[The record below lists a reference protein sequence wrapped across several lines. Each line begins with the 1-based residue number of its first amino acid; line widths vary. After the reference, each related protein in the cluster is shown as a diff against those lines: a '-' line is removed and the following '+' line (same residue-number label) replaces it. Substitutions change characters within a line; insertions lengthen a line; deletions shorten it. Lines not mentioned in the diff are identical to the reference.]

1 VSGLHP
7 RNLVVPI
14 DFSDLAI
21 GALDKAVEIAGD
33 EGKVHAIHVLPEM
46 GVVDPVA
53 IYENIS
59 NASRIEAIEKV
70 IRERFAEPKY
80 AKLVIHAAIGD
91 PGHEIAEYAKR
102 EKADLIVISSHGYGF
117 LKHLLLGSVA
127 ERVVRLAH
135 CPVLVMRS

>member
-1 VSGLHP
+1 MSGFHP
-7 RNLVVPI
+7 KNLIVPI

-21 GALDKAVEIAGD
+21 VALDKAVEIAGD
-33 EGKVHAIHVLPEM
+33 VGKVHAMHVLPDM

-59 NASRIEAIEKV
+59 NASRIEAIENV
-70 IRERFAEPKY
+70 IRERFNDPKY
-80 AKLVIHAAIGD
+80 AKLIVHAAVGD
-91 PGHEIAEYAKR
+91 PGHEVADYAKE

-127 ERVVRLAH
+127 ERIVRLAH
-135 CPVLVMRS
+135 CPVLVLRS